1 MPAYLFDLPPTPAI
15 PVKGRSEHYPVHRIF
30 CVGRNYAAHAVEMG
44 GQPDKEDPFYFTKY
58 PGAIVL
64 SGASIP
70 YPLETANYHYEMELV
85 VALGS
90 PAFRASPETALSSV
104 FGYACGLDM
113 TRRDLQSKAKEKQR
127 PWDLGKNFEQSAIIE
142 PITPAEVCGHLT
154 KGKIELSVNGETRQ
168 EGDLSDLINSVAEVI
183 AHLSRFYHLQAGDLI
198 YTGTPSGVG
207 PVVAGDHLQ
216 GKIEGL
222 GTIDLSI
229 T

>member
-1 MPAYLFDLPPTPAI
+1 
-15 PVKGRSEHYPVHRIF
+15 
-30 CVGRNYAAHAVEMG
+30 
-44 GQPDKEDPFYFTKY
+44 
-58 PGAIVL
+58 
-64 SGASIP
+64 
-70 YPLETANYHYEMELV
+70 ME
-85 VALGS
+85 
-90 PAFRASPETALSSV
+90 
-104 FGYACGLDM
+104 
-113 TRRDLQSKAKEKQR
+113 
-127 PWDLGKNFEQSAIIE
+127 AIIE

-154 KGKIELSVNGETRQ
+154 KGKIELSVNSETRQ
-168 EGDLSDLINSVAEVI
+168 EGDLSDLINSVSEVSGAI